1 MWKPLSYPWEAL
13 DANINQSVDIDSMPW
28 CSQILINK
36 EEEINNATTGATYP
50 TKQVSDIYNMI
61 ELPGPSLQGDSSQ
74 EIKINIDNKEV
85 SLDYCGEGETIN
97 NINFEYFFDKIMNAM
112 LFLTRDV
119 ECLNVKNYKF
129 QTVYWQ
135 TILFRLHQHT
145 DIDPAR
151 YALVVD
157 LSELNELIKP
167 IDRITS
173 QPKKVLR
180 RVYDQE
186 RIQKVREID
195 KKCVIDLARRPGSVL
210 AEKAGPKQR
219 ILAIKRQ
226 ENINILEN
234 RVTKHCCEL
243 AIRAAK
249 RYIEQHKKENIT
261 AKESKRVK
269 SVEKL
274 LKESTRLPHK
284 EQFRGVTNLSVPCR
298 QPNYTLM
305 QNADYHKVWKA
316 YVELVRNE
324 DLRSELWKWYRRMW
338 CDYTGV
344 YLADMM
350 YLLNTIIEDNE
361 IFEIG
366 NKAVMGKRRQEEGNW
381 LFNDI
386 LPGPFVVASGDLQST
401 LYIVHGDVNTLSKIS
416 DSLRCLASCNA
427 DYIVIKISDGNK
439 SVMPI
444 YSIVP
449 PHHLNKK
456 SYENY
461 IKDMPSNLIKNINS
475 FKRKNNDWNCNHGW
489 ILMGNWNDSS
499 FIDRLQNLGEGM
511 TCWITDVNPDY
522 SFWKD
527 KSNSYKPMKAFLK

>member
-1 MWKPLSYPWEAL
+1 MWKPLSYPWEVL

-36 EEEINNATTGATYP
+36 EEEINNATSGATYP
-50 TKQVSDIYNMI
+50 TKQISDIYNMI
-61 ELPGPSLQGDSSQ
+61 ELPGPSLKGDSSR
-74 EIKINIDNKEV
+74 EIKINIDNKEI
-85 SLDYCGEGETIN
+85 SLDYGGEGEFIN
-97 NINFEYFFDKIMNAM
+97 NVNFEYFFDKIMNAI
-112 LFLTRDV
+112 LFLIRDI

-135 TILFRLHQHT
+135 TILNRIHQHS
-145 DIDPAR
+145 DKDPAR

-195 KKCVIDLARRPGSVL
+195 KKCIIDLARRPGSIL

-234 RVTKHCCEL
+234 RVTKHCCAL
-243 AIRAAK
+243 AMRAAT
-249 RYIEQHKKENIT
+249 RYIKEHSKENIT

-274 LKESTRLPHK
+274 RKESMRLPHK
-284 EQFRGVTNLSVPCR
+284 EQFRDVTNLSVPCR

-305 QNADYHKVWKA
+305 QNADYYKVWKA

-350 YLLNTIIEDNE
+350 HSLNTIIEDNE

-401 LYIVHGDVNTLSKIS
+401 LYIVHGDVITLSKIS
-416 DSLRCLASCNA
+416 TSLKSLASFNA

-449 PHHLNKK
+449 PYHLNKK

-461 IKDMPSNLIKNINS
+461 IKEMPSNLIKNINS
-475 FKRKNNDWNCNHGW
+475 FKRKNNDWNCNHSW

-499 FIDRLQNLGEGM
+499 FIDRLQNLEKGI
-511 TCWITDVNPDY
+511 TCWISDVNPDY

-527 KSNSYKPMKAFLK
+527 KSNNYEPMKAFLK